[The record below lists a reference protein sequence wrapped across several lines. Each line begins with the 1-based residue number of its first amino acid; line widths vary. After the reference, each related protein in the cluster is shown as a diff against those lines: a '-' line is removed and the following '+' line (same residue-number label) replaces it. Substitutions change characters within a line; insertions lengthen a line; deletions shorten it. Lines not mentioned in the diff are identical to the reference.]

1 MKYTE
6 NEADK
11 VLEKLVSSTRS
22 PRGRYSAAESYK
34 LLEKQLSHKNRRI
47 ITRRIWGTVASAAAI
62 ALICIASWYAYEFL
76 VPSSMQTIS
85 TLANRVEVTLP
96 DGSEVMLNHFSS
108 LSYPK
113 RFKGNQRDV
122 ALSGEAFFNVTKNP
136 KQPFIVSAE
145 MVKVQV
151 LGTQF
156 NIEAYH
162 NNPEVKTTLIEGS
175 VSVSIDSTTKQ
186 IVLHPNESAIY
197 NKNNKTLEFS
207 LNNFTAA
214 DIAWQNNAYI
224 FDKQTLNDITRKLS
238 NSFGVNIEIEDEDL
252 ASYRLTAKFNNNET
266 LEEILSLLQT
276 GREFTFK
283 KIDDKKIIIIKQLL

>member
-1 MKYTE
+1 MKYTDK
-6 NEADK
+6 EADK
-11 VLEKLVSSTRS
+11 ILDKLVASTRT
-22 PRGRYSAAESYK
+22 PRGRYSANESYK
-34 LLEKQLSHKNRRI
+34 LLEKQLVRKSRYTIPLH
-47 ITRRIWGTVASAAAI
+47 IWGTVASAAAI
-62 ALICIASWYAYEFL
+62 ALICIVSWYAYEFWT
-76 VPSSMQTIS
+76 PSSMQTIN
-85 TLANRVEVTLP
+85 TLANRIEITLP

-113 RFKGNQRDV
+113 SFKGNQRDV
-122 ALSGEAFFNVTKNP
+122 TLSGEAFFNVTKNP

-186 IVLHPNESAIY
+186 IVLQPNESAIY

-214 DIAWQNNAYI
+214 DIAWQKNAYI
-224 FDKQTLNDITRKLS
+224 FDKLTLRDITRKLS

-266 LEEILSLLQT
+266 LEEILTLLQT
-276 GREFTFK
+276 GREFIFK
-283 KIDDKKIIIIKQLL
+283 KMDDQKIIIIKQVL

>member
-1 MKYTE
+1 MKYTDK
-6 NEADK
+6 EADK
-11 VLEKLVSSTRS
+11 ILDKLVASTRT
-22 PRGRYSAAESYK
+22 PRGRYSANESYK
-34 LLEKQLSHKNRRI
+34 LLEKQLVRKSRHTI
-47 ITRRIWGTVASAAAI
+47 PLHIWGAVASAAAI
-62 ALICIASWYAYEFL
+62 ALICIVSWYAYEFWT
-76 VPSSMQTIS
+76 PSSMQTIN
-85 TLANRVEVTLP
+85 TLANRIEITLP

-113 RFKGNQRDV
+113 SFKGNQRDV
-122 ALSGEAFFNVTKNP
+122 TLSGEAFFNVTKNP

-186 IVLHPNESAIY
+186 IVLQPNESAIY

-214 DIAWQNNAYI
+214 DIAWQKNAYI
-224 FDKQTLNDITRKLS
+224 FDKLTLRDITRKLS

-266 LEEILSLLQT
+266 LEEILTLLQT
-276 GREFTFK
+276 GREFIFK
-283 KIDDKKIIIIKQLL
+283 KMDDQKIIIIKQVL

>member
-6 NEADK
+6 NETDK

>member
-1 MKYTE
+1 
-6 NEADK
+6 
-11 VLEKLVSSTRS
+11 
-22 PRGRYSAAESYK
+22 
-34 LLEKQLSHKNRRI
+34 
-47 ITRRIWGTVASAAAI
+47 
-62 ALICIASWYAYEFL
+62 
-76 VPSSMQTIS
+76 
-85 TLANRVEVTLP
+85 
-96 DGSEVMLNHFSS
+96 
-108 LSYPK
+108 
-113 RFKGNQRDV
+113 
-122 ALSGEAFFNVTKNP
+122 
-136 KQPFIVSAE
+136 

-186 IVLHPNESAIY
+186 IVLQPNESAIY

-214 DIAWQNNAYI
+214 DIAWQKNAYI
-224 FDKQTLNDITRKLS
+224 FDKLTLRDITRKLS

-266 LEEILSLLQT
+266 LEEILTLLQT
-276 GREFTFK
+276 GREFIFK
-283 KIDDKKIIIIKQLL
+283 KMDDQKIIIIKQVL